1 MISAKFQLLY
11 SFFFLFLPAWESWID
26 TCIFRNFRL
35 GRKYSIETELQK
47 RGSCSPVGPFQNRL
61 TVPSLRLSRPLRF
74 HATTKM
80 AAAVFFSGKYLAWLK
95 SILLHLLISIIFYL
109 SFSFE
114 SLRLT
119 GFNCG
124 LFTCL
129 LHIKKME
136 SSRNGPV
143 LFCIVRLFVPKK
155 IWNT

>member
-1 MISAKFQLLY
+1 MGVMNRCASM
-11 SFFFLFLPAWESWID
+11 

-35 GRKYSIETELQK
+35 GRKSFDRNGTSEEGIVFSWAV
-47 RGSCSPVGPFQNRL
+47 RPFQNRL